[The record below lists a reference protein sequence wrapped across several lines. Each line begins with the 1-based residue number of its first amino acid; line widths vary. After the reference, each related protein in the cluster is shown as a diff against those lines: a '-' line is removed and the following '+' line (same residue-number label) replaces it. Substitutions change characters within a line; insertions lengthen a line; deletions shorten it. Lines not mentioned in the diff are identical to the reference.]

1 VNNDL
6 YIGTDVVS
14 VPRIGRLLNSAL
26 GNKFKSRVF
35 TKVERLYCEQKSDPR
50 IHFAGRFAAKEAL
63 YKAYKSA
70 LTLEV
75 ITLKE
80 LEIISGEFGEPELN
94 LPQRINRSFSSKVS
108 ISHTDEIAVAFA
120 IVKKNK

>member
-14 VPRIGRLLNSAL
+14 VPRIGQLLNSAL

-35 TKVERLYCEQKSDPR
+35 TKVERLYCEQKSDPS

-63 YKAYKSA
+63 YKAFKSA

-80 LEIISGEFGEPELN
+80 LEIISGKLGEPELN
-94 LPQRINRSFSSKVS
+94 LPQWINRSFSSKVS

-120 IVKKNK
+120 IVRKH